1 LISLIQRFDDELKV
15 ALKASNKIKVSVLR
29 MAKAAVKNKQ
39 IEKGGEL
46 TEDEVVAVLSSMVKQ
61 RRESV
66 EQFAKA
72 QRADLAAKEEEEI
85 AILQTYLPQ
94 QLSHQELDRIILDA
108 LRESGAKNVQD
119 IGKVMRILMPR
130 IKGAADGKYVNQRVR
145 ELIESS

>member
-1 LISLIQRFDDELKV
+1 MISLIQRFDDELKV